1 MRKPL
6 FIMVAV
12 LVLAA
17 CSHKD
22 EGSSDPLHDMQEMA
36 VAEAWRDFD
45 ADKLDTALL
54 KVDAVLK
61 TAPGNLSAMRLKS
74 MILVSL
80 GRTGE
85 AVKVLEELARCE
97 PGDLDIRHILGT
109 IYFKREKWE
118 KASKHLEQAMAAPE
132 RAEKASELLV
142 VCYEN
147 LGQLDRSISLL
158 EKMLK
163 DKPEDPVLLTHTG
176 NLLASSGRYAQAIE
190 RFSGA
195 LERDRYFARAERRA
209 AGACVG
215 YDSREI
221 VAVWNTDSAGLAGS
235 GRVSAYVYALAVNP
249 VLPGDFV
256 NKRLDKINAAVFLV
270 APGGTLVQGVGA
282 DAQDPVGMDD
292 LRPPA
297 DGKAAVSTVTVQE
310 HEYAERPG

>member
-17 CSHKD
+17 CSHEE

-97 PGDLDIRHILGT
+97 PGDLDIQHILGT
-109 IYFKREKWE
+109 IYFKQEKWE

-195 LERDRYFARAERRA
+195 LERDSGIMA
-209 AGACVG
+209 AHH
-215 YDSREI
+215 
-221 VAVWNTDSAGLAGS
+221 GLAVSQAAIEKYDDVIKTLNRAISIFPKEPGF
-235 GRVSAYVYALAVNP
+235 RVTLAQTYLQVGEPLEALRTIEQIEEIAGKSKELELLRNTAESMLRARGKP
-249 VLPGDFV
+249 V
-256 NKRLDKINAAVFLV
+256 
-270 APGGTLVQGVGA
+270 
-282 DAQDPVGMDD
+282 
-292 LRPPA
+292 PP
-297 DGKAAVSTVTVQE
+297 K
-310 HEYAERPG
+310 